1 MWIQSLKQSLHS
13 DILYRHRERE
23 TCTKQKNQCH
33 LLKENVDDCLSTGLP
48 TPDWAWSL
56 WTKQWKQ
63 CILERPGQQ
72 ILETWHIKKWRS
84 SFVQLNL
91 LTTSVHTW
99 QMLIAVE
106 LWGGFSKGSWRQRM
120 LIAVLSL
127 VNWKMLAPLD
137 LHFHM
142 SLQLHFGQGMLTL
155 LSGSITKPLTSLLQ
169 KRQE

>member
-1 MWIQSLKQSLHS
+1 MLISRLKGSNWETHNTVTTNITPVTEIPYPLNVDTELEAIPTQWYT
-13 DILYRHRERE
+13 IERERKN
-23 TCTKQKNQCH
+23 CTKQKNQSH

-48 TPDWAWSL
+48 TPNWAWSL

-106 LWGGFSKGSWRQRM
+106 LWGGFSRGSWRQRM

-127 VNWKMLAPLD
+127 VNLKM
-137 LHFHM
+137 
-142 SLQLHFGQGMLTL
+142 
-155 LSGSITKPLTSLLQ
+155 
-169 KRQE
+169 